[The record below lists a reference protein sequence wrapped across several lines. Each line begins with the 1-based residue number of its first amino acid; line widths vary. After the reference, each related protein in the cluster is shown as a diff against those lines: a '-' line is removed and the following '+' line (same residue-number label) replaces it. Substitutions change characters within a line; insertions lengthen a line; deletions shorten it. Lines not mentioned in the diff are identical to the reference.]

1 MKNKRKLNKIAKRLA
16 KTILM
21 QVETPIMLDGTKL
34 TEDEVDYV
42 GDCMIRIA
50 ERITQERQESDVNK
64 LVNEEIA

>member
-1 MKNKRKLNKIAKRLA
+1 MKNFDLLN
-16 KTILM
+16 
-21 QVETPIMLDGTKL
+21 

-50 ERITQERQESDVNK
+50 ERITQEAHESDVNK